1 LKVAYAITIHKSQ
14 GLTLDCAEVDISDCF
29 CPGQAYVALS
39 RVKSLDGL
47 SLKKKIRKSD
57 IKCDQKCLKYYKVQ
71 MGEEEED
78 EDEEEK
84 EEEEEEEVKLATR
97 NFL

>member
-1 LKVAYAITIHKSQ
+1 
-14 GLTLDCAEVDISDCF
+14 
-29 CPGQAYVALS
+29 
-39 RVKSLDGL
+39 
-47 SLKKKIRKSD
+47 LKKKIRKSD
-57 IKCDQKCLKYYKVQ
+57 IKCDPKCLKYYKVQ

-84 EEEEEEEVKLATR
+84 EEEVKLATR